1 MEKLQG
7 NFLLRDGSLSPVSG
21 FTGFSGKPGTFVYEV
36 LRVISGVP
44 LFLGEHIARLHVSV
58 KALGLPCPFTSGKIE
73 KELKQLI
80 RANNM
85 EAGNIK
91 MVFRFFDG
99 APGYWFYQ
107 VPHSYPSEADYI
119 NGVEVGFLHIERS
132 NPVAKT
138 TEPTVRALANE
149 AIVRNKYYEVLLV
162 DSKGN
167 IREGS
172 RSNVFFI
179 RGREVYTPPAGQV
192 LRGITRQKVIEA
204 IQQLGYGLVEEPVG
218 MKATSFDAVFI
229 TSTSAKVLPVK
240 RWPGQHFDT
249 ANKVYTDI
257 REAYEGMVKKYI
269 KEASENYL

>member
-7 NFLLRDGSLSPVSG
+7 NFFLRDGNLLPASE
-21 FTGFSGKPGTFVYEV
+21 FIDFSGKPGTFVYEV

-44 LFLGEHIARLHVSV
+44 LFLGEHLARLYVSV
-58 KALGLPCPFTSGKIE
+58 KALGLQCPFTSGKIE

-99 APGYWFYQ
+99 TPGYWFYQ

-138 TEPTVRALANE
+138 AEPTVRALANE
-149 AIVRNKYYEVLLV
+149 AIAKNKYYEVLLV

-179 RGREVYTPPAGQV
+179 RGEKVYTPPASQV

-204 IQQLGYGLVEEPVG
+204 IQQLGYELVEEPVG
-218 MKATSFDAVFI
+218 MEVASFDAVFI
-229 TSTSAKVLPVK
+229 TSTSSKVLPVK

-249 ANKVYTDI
+249 ANKVYTNI
-257 REAYEGMVKKYI
+257 REAYGEMVKRYI
-269 KEASENYL
+269 KEASEN